1 MARCASHPVVMEN
14 YAGAIR
20 IRMVNVM
27 STIAKP
33 FATPIRLLPR
43 WTFPRLF
50 TVQRRRRQ
58 ATMDLIH
65 SSPHLLRDIG
75 ATEEHVIRRQR

>member
-1 MARCASHPVVMEN
+1 MARCASHSVVMEN
-14 YAGAIR
+14 NAGAIR
-20 IRMVNVM
+20 IRMVNAM
-27 STIAKP
+27 NTIAKP
-33 FATPIRLLPR
+33 FIIPIRLPR
-43 WTFPRLF
+43 WTFLRLS

-75 ATEEHVIRRQR
+75 ATEEHVIGRQR